1 MLLVSLRT
9 AGVRGTITRF
19 VTTISTAS
27 ATYHFYEL
35 DVASLDQVWL
45 EGNERRREW
54 VDYPEA
60 IRRLAWKSE
69 LAQGLRASSLAS
81 WVYVEPRSEPPKSY
95 SFNFSVPPMPFRDV
109 CHKARD
115 SCRKAF
121 LQWILYAPVYFSL
134 SSNTF
139 VSSHWSSFIP
149 KNFNIIN
156 WMPSG
161 GFFFFFFFQV
171 VFLLHNLVVMSPLP

>member
-81 WVYVEPRSEPPKSY
+81 
-95 SFNFSVPPMPFRDV
+95 
-109 CHKARD
+109 
-115 SCRKAF
+115 
-121 LQWILYAPVYFSL
+121 
-134 SSNTF
+134 
-139 VSSHWSSFIP
+139 
-149 KNFNIIN
+149 
-156 WMPSG
+156 
-161 GFFFFFFFQV
+161 
-171 VFLLHNLVVMSPLP
+171 